1 MFRKRSLRSSLP
13 RPSVGLLPITSGS
26 RKGGDMRGK
35 RDERLSTHRKLL
47 ERLSYSGLSLRGR
60 TVEGRKFMKARIFI
74 SALALGGLVAPGI
87 ALADDP
93 NDPTMR
99 NPANRA
105 RDAATIRQLNRDQA
119 AYVEARDA
127 QYAEGWQA
135 QRDYERERAEY
146 ERRMAEWRRAV
157 RLCEGGHHEY
167 CRG

>member
-1 MFRKRSLRSSLP
+1 
-13 RPSVGLLPITSGS
+13 
-26 RKGGDMRGK
+26 MREK
-35 RDERLSTHRKLL
+35 RDEPLSIHGKLL
-47 ERLSYSGLSLRGR
+47 ERLSFRRLSLPCR
-60 TVEGRKFMKARIFI
+60 TVEGSTPMKARILV
-74 SALALGGLVAPGI
+74 SAMALGCLIAPGV

-105 RDAATIRQLNRDQA
+105 RDAAAIRQLNRDQA
-119 AYVEARDA
+119 AHVEARDA

-157 RLCEGGHHEY
+157 RLCESGHHEY